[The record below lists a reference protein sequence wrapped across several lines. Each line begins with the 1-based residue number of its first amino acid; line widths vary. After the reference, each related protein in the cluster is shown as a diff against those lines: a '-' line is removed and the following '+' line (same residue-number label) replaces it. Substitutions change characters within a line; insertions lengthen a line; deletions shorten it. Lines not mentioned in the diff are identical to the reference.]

1 MTKPTK
7 AAVTYSTGSGAAAV
21 ESTLRYHSVVVEDH
35 EIKSEVTGFPAQTG
49 FVVSNHAI
57 IKNDKISITGIVSD
71 TPIVG
76 TETFHQF
83 GLDNKKIAFAT
94 MRKLVRNATPCK
106 VQTNLGTYDNVIFTS
121 FKTKTDKDWVN
132 AMQFRFSGEA
142 IQPSQSK
149 DSTTP
154 ALVSFSTL
162 SDSAKDA
169 RISALESVGFEIPS
183 TSIVSE
189 GTVDLGSSFSIES
202 LNASGLPVTSVF
214 ENIGHDAATGKQ
226 KFKVHTSDIAVAI
239 ADVEDSAI
247 TTITTYADITDLPE
261 LPDVGLPKAAS
272 EAAACLA
279 SKSVDSVSSKASG
292 YINTS
297 AGYLKESV
305 YGALSGITLIG
316 TDANLGQLL
325 PTFGTGCHVLSA
337 VGLPADLD
345 ELSEAVGLP
354 TVEDSLEAATE
365 IGTDAV
371 FSAITTITRI
381 TQPTTTTPIGDQS

>member
-7 AAVTYSTGSGAAAV
+7 AAVTYSTGSGASAV
-21 ESTLRYHSVVVEDH
+21 ESTLRYHSVVVEEH

-57 IKNDKISITGIVSD
+57 IKNDKISITGIVTD

-94 MRKLVRNATPCK
+94 MRKLVRNATPCR
-106 VQTNLGTYDNVIFTS
+106 VQTNLGVYENVIFTS

-154 ALVSFSTL
+154 ALVVFSTL
-162 SDSAKDA
+162 SDTARDA
-169 RISALESVGFEIPS
+169 SVAALEAVGFDVSNTATLS
-183 TSIVSE
+183 TA
-189 GTVDLGSSFSIES
+189 TVDLGGSFSIES
-202 LNASGLPVTSVF
+202 FNSAGLPITSVF
-214 ENIGHDAATGKQ
+214 ENIGRDAATGKQ
-226 KFKVHTSDIAVAI
+226 KFKLHTSDIMTAI
-239 ADVEDSAI
+239 ADVEDRAI
-247 TTITTYADITDLPE
+247 STITTYADNVDLPE
-261 LPDVGLPKAAS
+261 LPDVGLSKGAS

-279 SKSVDSVSSKASG
+279 DRAIDSVSSRASG

-297 AGYLKESV
+297 AGYLKESI
-305 YGALSGITLIG
+305 YGALSGIILLD
-316 TDANLGQLL
+316 TDANFGQLL
-325 PTFGTGCHVLSA
+325 PTFGTGCNVLSA
-337 VGLPADLD
+337 VGLPGDLD
-345 ELSEAVGLP
+345 ELSEATGLP
-354 TVEDSLEAATE
+354 TVEEAVAAAAE
-365 IGTDAV
+365 VGTDVA
-371 FSAITTITRI
+371 FNAITTITRI
-381 TQPTTTTPIGDQS
+381 TQPTTTALLGDQS